1 MPRGGSP
8 AVPEGAMRWFA
19 RTAAPLALAAVLACA
34 GPSEAPAP
42 PPTSSGHRDARVDS
56 FDGVPIA
63 YSIDGS
69 AGGAVLFIHG
79 WSCDRGYWEAQV
91 ADLTRDYRVVT
102 VDLAG
107 HGDSGAGRSRWTVE
121 AFGRDVEAVVDDLA
135 LDSVILVGHSMGGPV
150 ALEAARRLHGR
161 VVGVIGIDTLHD
173 VELRYPDEEWDRILS
188 GLERDF
194 VPVCDAFVRGMF
206 LAGADPELVREVASD
221 MCSAPPEVAI
231 GALAGLRD
239 HDAAATLAAAGV
251 PLRCINATTEPT
263 NVEANRRHAR
273 DFDVITIEGTGHFP
287 MLERPDELNRLLR
300 QAIEELTAS
309 PGVEAR

>member
-1 MPRGGSP
+1 
-8 AVPEGAMRWFA
+8 MRSLA
-19 RTAAPLALAAVLACA
+19 RSIAPLSLVAALAC
-34 GPSEAPAP
+34 SAPADAP
-42 PPTSSGHRDARVDS
+42 GRDAPRAGGHRDARVES

-63 YSIDGS
+63 YSVDGT
-69 AGGAVLFIHG
+69 AGGAVLLIHC

-91 ADLTRDYRVVT
+91 EDLTRDYRVIS

-107 HGDSGAGRSRWTVE
+107 HGDSGSSRSEWTIE
-121 AFGRDVEAVVDDLA
+121 AFGRDVEAVVDDLT

-150 ALEAARRLHGR
+150 ALEAARRLTGR

-173 VELRYPDEEWDRILS
+173 VERRYPDEVWDQVLG

-194 VPVCDAFVRGMF
+194 GPACDGFVREMF
-206 LAGADPELVREVASD
+206 PAGADPELVQEVAGD
-221 MCSAPPEVAI
+221 MCSAPPRVAI
-231 GALAGLRD
+231 AALAALRH
-239 HDAAATLAAAGV
+239 HDAAASLSAAGV

-273 DFDVITIEGTGHFP
+273 DFEVYTIEGTGHFP
-287 MLERPDELNRLLR
+287 MLERPEELNRLLR
-300 QAIEELTAS
+300 QAIEELTSS